1 MTYAAYIDDD
11 EVIDEH
17 RASIR
22 RLTQDMAAAAATMG
36 PREARFLVDTYY
48 TFQEN
53 RKRAGNQAR
62 ALAKGVVVPESDL
75 DPSLDADFEPDFEPG
90 LEPELNPAEERPT
103 PTSEPHVLIDW
114 IFEQSRVLEGQIKRS
129 LDKYT
134 QGQVMGDWMRQVTGI
149 GPVISAGIIANLEQ
163 PRPTAGRIYAFA
175 GIAGKDQKPWL
186 AGQKRPF
193 NRRLKVVF
201 WHAGQSFMK
210 LHNRPDCFYGKLYER
225 RKLFEQR
232 MSDSGQR
239 TQVAT
244 EWKAK
249 LDKLQ
254 KTKSEAYQHYSAGRL
269 PPGHID
275 ARARRWAVKIF
286 ISHMNEVW
294 LVKLGRP
301 VPAPFALARMAH
313 ADYIPPPIPA

>member
-11 EVIDEH
+11 AEIDEH
-17 RASIR
+17 LPSII

-62 ALAKGVVVPESDL
+62 ALEKGVVVPE
-75 DPSLDADFEPDFEPG
+75 EPDFDPS
-90 LEPELNPAEERPT
+90 LEPELNPAEEPQVV
-103 PTSEPHVLIDW
+103 PEPHVLIDW
-114 IFEQSRVLEGQIKRS
+114 IYQQSKVLEGQIKRS

-134 QGQVMGDWMRQVTGI
+134 QAQVMGGWMRQITGI
-149 GPVISAGIIANLEQ
+149 GPVISAGILANLEQ

-175 GIAGKDQKPWL
+175 GIAGAGQKPWL
-186 AGQKRPF
+186 AGQKRPY
-193 NRRLKVVF
+193 NRRLKVCL

-210 LHNRPDCFYGKLYER
+210 LHHRDDCFYGKLYEK
-225 RKLFEQR
+225 RKAFELQ
-232 MSDSGQR
+232 MNDTGQR
-239 TQVAT
+239 TQAAA

-249 LDKLQ
+249 LDKLK
-254 KTKSEAYQHYSAGRL
+254 KTKSEAYKHYSAGHL

-286 ISHMNEVW
+286 ISHMNEAW
-294 LVKLGRP
+294 LTKLGRP
-301 VPAPFALARMAH
+301 IPAPFSLARQGH
-313 ADYIPPPIPA
+313 IHYIPPPIPA